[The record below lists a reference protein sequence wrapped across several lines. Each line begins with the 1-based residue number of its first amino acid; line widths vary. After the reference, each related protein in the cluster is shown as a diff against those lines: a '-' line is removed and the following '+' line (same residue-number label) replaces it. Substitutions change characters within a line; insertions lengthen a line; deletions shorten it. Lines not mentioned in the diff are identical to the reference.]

1 MRRTRAAAVDHEGH
15 VGAAGRRVRVAV
27 AGVTLV
33 CGIAAGVA
41 DPAGVPAGAATRSVR
56 SVQAV
61 QARPADAGLA
71 QSWTSGASAWAVV
84 ALGHL
89 GRRLDTFWQILV
101 RPGGAP
107 RWSIVTPPGVA
118 SNGGFS
124 AEGTPGGSSG
134 PGVVT
139 AGFQPSQYL
148 TYSPI
153 ASTDDGGKTWTAGTL
168 ASGLLPV
175 ADAVAAEPDGAV
187 LALVRAGGGALLRS
201 TGSLTAWRTL
211 ISRRALD
218 ATRAGRACGIL
229 ALSAV
234 SAPSEAPPGA
244 PSEAP
249 AASSAELGAACG
261 VRGVVGLFHLSASG
275 WVATRVRVPSG
286 ARSTFTVLRL
296 EAGTAGTWAL
306 AEGRGLRVASLV
318 ALWRAGPAAS
328 WRASPQVRL
337 HGSVLSTAA
346 LGGRSLLVATGSGSR
361 TQDLLWTGG
370 PATRWRSLGPPP
382 AGAQVIVPAPGP
394 ASSSA
399 PAGAPVPA
407 AGPGPLSA
415 LVVAGSEVTVWQRAR
430 TGRWGPTA
438 QRLHVPVEYGSST

>member
-1 MRRTRAAAVDHEGH
+1 MRRARTAAVDHEGR
-15 VGAAGRRVRVAV
+15 VRPAGRLSRLAV
-27 AGVTLV
+27 AGATLV
-33 CGIAAGVA
+33 CGMGAWMAV
-41 DPAGVPAGAATRSVR
+41 PAGVSAGTTARSPRSGHAAY
-56 SVQAV
+56 AG
-61 QARPADAGLA
+61 PADAGLE

-84 ALGHL
+84 ALGDL
-89 GRRLDTFWQILV
+89 GRKLDTFWEIVV
-101 RPGGAP
+101 RPAGTP
-107 RWSIVTPPGVA
+107 RWSVVTPPGVA

-124 AEGTPGGSSG
+124 AAGTPGGSGG

-153 ASTDDGGKTWTAGTL
+153 ASSNDGGKTWTAGTL

-187 LALVRAGGGALLRS
+187 LALVRAKGGALLRS
-201 TGSLTAWRTL
+201 AGSLTAWKTL
-211 ISRRALD
+211 VSRRALD
-218 ATRAGRACGIL
+218 ETRAGRACGVL

-234 SAPSEAPPGA
+234 V
-244 PSEAP
+244 
-249 AASSAELGAACG
+249 ASGSSSPELGAACG
-261 VRGVVGLFHLSASG
+261 VPGVVGLFHLSSSG
-275 WVATRVRVPSG
+275 WVATHVRVPAG

-296 EAGTAGTWAL
+296 ASGPAGTWAL
-306 AEGRGLRVASLV
+306 AEGRGPRSASLV
-318 ALWRAGPAAS
+318 ALWRAGPAAR

-346 LGGRSLLVATGSGSR
+346 LGGRSLLIATGSGFR

-370 PATRWRSLGPPP
+370 PGTHWRSLGPPP
-382 AGAQVIVPAPGP
+382 AGTQVVVPAPGL
-394 ASSSA
+394 ASLA
-399 PAGAPVPA
+399 PAGAAPA

-415 LVVAGSEVTVWQRAR
+415 LVVAGSEVTVWHRAP
-430 TGRWGPTA
+430 TGRWGPSA